1 MADKALSA
9 AYRKSQNIRSA
20 RRGESK
26 QDTNVAGSFLIGSA
40 DWWVDS
46 AQREKET
53 EDELRRQFVQ
63 DRDNP
68 ELERRDL
75 MLVNVFNCFKA
86 ESLQRGLILP
96 PNEREK
102 MHTAQV
108 CGLNHVRTAFPDD
121 MLEKVKS
128 QEIGLMG
135 FVNNNNLIIINYV
148 ISSILK

>member
-86 ESLQRGLILP
+86 ESLQRTNFTT
-96 PNEREK
+96 NEEK
-102 MHTAQV
+102 MPGTSLWTQSLRA
-108 CGLNHVRTAFPDD
+108 AFSDE
-121 MLEKVKS
+121 MQKGKS

-135 FVNNNNLIIINYV
+135 LSIITI
-148 ISSILK
+148 